1 MIIRT
6 LHSTLPYDYRAL
18 MASLLIPL
26 NKIEDAVRPIGVVEV
41 KTRNY
46 GKCVMSVGKKD
57 VNPTVC

>member
-1 MIIRT
+1 
-6 LHSTLPYDYRAL
+6 